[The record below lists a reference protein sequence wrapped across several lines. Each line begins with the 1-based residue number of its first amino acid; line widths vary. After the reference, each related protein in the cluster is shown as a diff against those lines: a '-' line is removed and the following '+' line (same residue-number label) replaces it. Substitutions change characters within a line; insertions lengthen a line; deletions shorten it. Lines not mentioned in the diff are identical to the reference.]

1 MSPYKLK
8 HMNPSVT
15 IIGAGLGGLT
25 LARVLQVNGVP
36 VMIYEA
42 EASAD
47 ARVQGGM
54 LDIHEDTGQAA
65 LKAAQL
71 YDPFLKLVVAG
82 GQASKVMSKDGAVL
96 LDEPD
101 DPDSG
106 RPEVLRGELRR
117 LLLDALL
124 PGTIRWGFKVNN
136 VAPLGNG
143 QHSITFADNS
153 TTIADLLVGAD
164 GAWSKV
170 RPLLSKA
177 KPAYVGISFIETWL
191 HDCDH
196 CHPRSAKVVGG
207 GSLFA
212 LAPGR
217 GLLGHREPN
226 QVLHTYIA
234 FAKPE
239 GWLSSLDFSEPSI
252 ALATAAEEFEGWSE
266 ELTTLI
272 TDFDADPVPRPIM
285 ALPVGHKWD
294 RIPGV
299 TLLGDAA
306 HLMSP
311 FAGEGANLAMYDG
324 ARLGEEIVANKDNV
338 ERALLVYE
346 TELFP
351 RSTSSAAESKANQEK
366 LFGENAPQS
375 LVDFFAQH
383 APVENWPTE
392 SDA

>member
-1 MSPYKLK
+1 MRM
-8 HMNPSVT
+8 HGSVT
-15 IIGAGLGGLT
+15 IVGAGLGGLT
-25 LARVLQVNGVP
+25 LARVLQVHGVP
-36 VMIYEA
+36 VTIYEA

-54 LDIHEDTGQAA
+54 LDIHEATGQAA
-65 LKAAQL
+65 LKSAQL
-71 YDPFLKLVVAG
+71 YDPFLKLIHAG
-82 GQASKVMSKDGAVL
+82 GQASKVMNKEGQVL

-117 LLLDALL
+117 LFLDSLA
-124 PGTIRWGFKVNN
+124 PGTIRWGFKVKS
-136 VAPLGNG
+136 VASVGNG
-143 QHSITFADNS
+143 KHSITIADDS
-153 TTIADLLVGAD
+153 TATADLLIGAD

-170 RPLLSKA
+170 RPLLSEA

-191 HDCDH
+191 NDCENS
-196 CHPRSAKVVGG
+196 HPVSAKAVGG

-217 GLLGHREPN
+217 ALLGHREPN
-226 QVLHTYIA
+226 QVLHTYVA
-234 FAKPE
+234 LAKPE
-239 GWLSSLDFSEPSI
+239 GWLSSLDFSNPAA
-252 ALATAAEEFEGWSE
+252 ALGTAAKEFEGWSE
-266 ELTTLI
+266 ELTGLI
-272 TDFDADPVPRPIM
+272 TDCDVAPVPRAIM
-285 ALPVGHKWD
+285 ALPVGHRWD
-294 RIPGV
+294 RVQGV

-324 ARLGEEIVANKDNV
+324 ARLGEAIAANRQDV
-338 ERALLVYE
+338 ESALLAYE

-351 RSTSSAAESKANQEK
+351 RSASSAAESEANQGR

-375 LVDFFAQH
+375 LLDFFAQH
-383 APVENWPTE
+383 APVENWPTK
-392 SDA
+392 D

>member
-1 MSPYKLK
+1 
-8 HMNPSVT
+8 MNTVVT

-25 LARVLQVNGVP
+25 LARVLQVNGIAVT
-36 VMIYEA
+36 IYEA

-71 YDPFLKLVVAG
+71 YDSFLTLVIAG
-82 GQASKVMSKDGAVL
+82 GQASRVINKDGEVL

-101 DPDSG
+101 DLDSG
-106 RPEVLRGELRR
+106 RPEVLRGELRH
-117 LLLDALL
+117 LLLGSLS
-124 PGTIRWGFKVNN
+124 PGTIHWGFKVKS

-143 QHSITFADNS
+143 QHEITFADDS
-153 TTIADLLVGAD
+153 TETADLLVGAD
-164 GAWSKV
+164 GAWSRV
-170 RPLLSKA
+170 RPLLSQA

-191 HDCDH
+191 KHCDDR
-196 CHPRSAKVVGG
+196 HPVSAEVVGG

-217 GLLGHREPN
+217 GLLGHREPGG
-226 QVLHTYIA
+226 VLHTYVA
-234 FAKPE
+234 LAKPE
-239 GWLSSLDFSEPSI
+239 DWLSSLDFSNPAAAI
-252 ALATAAEEFEGWSE
+252 ASAAAEFEGWSDD
-266 ELTTLI
+266 LTGLI
-272 TDFDADPVPRPIM
+272 TTYDEEPVPRAIM
-285 ALPVGHKWD
+285 ALPVGHKWN
-294 RIPGV
+294 RVQGV

-324 ARLGEEIVANKDNV
+324 ARLGEAIAANQNDV
-338 ERALLVYE
+338 EGALLAYE

-351 RSTSSAAESKANQEK
+351 RSACSAAESKANQDR

-375 LVDFFAQH
+375 LLDFFAQH
-383 APVENWPTE
+383 APVENWPTKE
-392 SDA
+392 